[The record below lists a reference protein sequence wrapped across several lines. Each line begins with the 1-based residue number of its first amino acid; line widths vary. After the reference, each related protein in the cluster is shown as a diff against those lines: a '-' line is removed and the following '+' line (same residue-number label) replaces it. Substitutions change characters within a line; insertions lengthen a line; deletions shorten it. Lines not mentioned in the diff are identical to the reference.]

1 MVLVIII
8 AMAWIA
14 ILGPSLMKRRSRAAG
29 EIGSISHFHE
39 QLRVLEHSGP
49 EPLVAPAYRLH
60 SVDGDGAVG
69 TVEVTGRS
77 GSSGPP
83 VLSVVGARE
92 LPRPALAFLGE
103 DPAGRT
109 DDGRTTDGR
118 RMDDGP
124 PARSRAA
131 GADARYLV
139 RKRRRDTL
147 GGMVAV
153 VVGTL
158 LIGFVPGASPAWIV
172 TAVSGVVL
180 VAYVALL
187 VHLRTLAVE
196 RERKLRYLHPPA
208 VVGPL
213 DRDGDQHRHSTGAS
227 PTAGGRYTH
236 PSYQAVAH

>member
-1 MVLVIII
+1 
-8 AMAWIA
+8 
-14 ILGPSLMKRRSRAAG
+14 
-29 EIGSISHFHE
+29 
-39 QLRVLEHSGP
+39 
-49 EPLVAPAYRLH
+49 
-60 SVDGDGAVG
+60 
-69 TVEVTGRS
+69 
-77 GSSGPP
+77 
-83 VLSVVGARE
+83 
-92 LPRPALAFLGE
+92 
-103 DPAGRT
+103 
-109 DDGRTTDGR
+109 
-118 RMDDGP
+118 MDDGP

-147 GGMVAV
+147 GAMVAV

-213 DRDGDQHRHSTGAS
+213 DRSGDHHRDGTGAS